1 MTCFLCLRMKTI
13 DQYLYK
19 FNGGE
24 IKPNQGHLVGKDSNG
39 RYLTA
44 QAKEYPE
51 SLNRALALAAADAIR
66 SDIASRQAPDF
77 DDQDL
82 SCLAEYQRLI
92 MQYDSYDPSHEQKTG
107 EEYARKKATSHT
119 NMRSTEVISDNPK
132 DEGKAEDIKEA
143 RMRANAKDFQ
153 LSSSMARKASQPSTS
168 STS

>member
-1 MTCFLCLRMKTI
+1 MVGHQGRVSWVIASPPCETWTAVRWQCRRAASIFKLAYMKWLQNAPAVALHTYRQDAHGQVSQKMSCFLCLRMKTI

-51 SLNRALALAAADAIR
+51 SLNRAIALAAADAIR

-92 MQYDSYDPSHEQKTG
+92 MQYDSYVPSHEQK
-107 EEYARKKATSHT
+107 
-119 NMRSTEVISDNPK
+119 I
-132 DEGKAEDIKEA
+132 
-143 RMRANAKDFQ
+143 
-153 LSSSMARKASQPSTS
+153 
-168 STS
+168 